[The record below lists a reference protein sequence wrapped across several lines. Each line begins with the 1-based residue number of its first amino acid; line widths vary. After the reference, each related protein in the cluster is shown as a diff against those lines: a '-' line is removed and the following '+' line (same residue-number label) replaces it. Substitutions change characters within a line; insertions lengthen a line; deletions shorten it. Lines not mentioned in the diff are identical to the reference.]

1 MDTRQNIYACGME
14 FTISSSSSSI
24 YLSIYV
30 IYSQDS
36 IYYVEINYVQYI
48 CRTLATL
55 LAIFHLLFNCFSY
68 PEPKTTTTTSSF
80 NNDHKHFNNN
90 NNNNI
95 EEKDPLSSGY
105 RNYIHPYHQKHQT
118 NNVIYFFLPFFLSCY
133 CHFLFLYFAIF
144 RLLTRIYIFPL
155 FIITMITIIYYI
167 YI

>member
-1 MDTRQNIYACGME
+1 MFDIFKPKNDGKYGYPSKYLCMWNGIHNI
-14 FTISSSSSSI
+14 IIIIII

-90 NNNNI
+90 NNNI

-118 NNVIYFFLPFFLSCY
+118 NNVIYFFFFLS
-133 CHFLFLYFAIF
+133 FL
-144 RLLTRIYIFPL
+144 LLPFSFSL
-155 FIITMITIIYYI
+155 FSLFFDY
-167 YI
+167 